1 MRIDLFREEFSN
13 GSACSLGIDWIDLP
27 PVMQLEGDDL
37 TGDDCSWLHRK
48 QRLDHAVQCAPSLE
62 GDKAVS
68 KAVSDQSQQGSRF
81 TRVFMVLGG
90 GIDVP
95 RTPKP
100 KRGSPMRWV
109 YSNSERCKKAIAS
122 TFRIRLT
129 FQESKKL
136 KQYFGTAF
144 KLSPTISLTAGHC
157 VHGLQEDPT
166 VKIKLKEV
174 CGCSENPNIL
184 QHFEKSSSRRFG
196 VSSLTQGTS
205 WGEELSNQG
214 LHQTGSDVAF
224 LRQEYVSGSDRSFLL
239 PCSPRYHALGNDI
252 VVCSYPDLQAFLHTA
267 QIHLKSKES
276 SPTWEAYK
284 PAMAVEI
291 ALAVRD
297 MAGRLGVSEDVILMS
312 KDLLDEACMQVK
324 QELLKHLVSTF
335 GKFSSGMMLASIG
348 CLVLE
353 EGNNCCIGTT
363 VSLLGGSSG
372 AAICPLALEN
382 YVIGVHSGGSR
393 GFDLNIATST
403 DCPEFYVNYV
413 DKVLPKLP
421 FPDSDFWSGIDLVPF
436 LDWLFRIRH
445 VIPKDSP
452 WRKAARTP
460 CNATKKKRPRD
471 VVS

>member
-1 MRIDLFREEFSN
+1 MEVESMRIDLFREEFSN
-13 GSACSLGIDWIDLP
+13 RSACSLGIDWIDLP
-27 PVMQLEGDDL
+27 PVTQVEGDNL
-37 TGDDCSWLHRK
+37 AGDDCSWLHRK
-48 QRLDHAVQCAPSLE
+48 QRLDHEVKCAPSLE

-100 KRGSPMRWV
+100 KHGSPMRWI
-109 YSNSERCKKAIAS
+109 YSNSERCKKAS
-122 TFRIRLT
+122 TFKIWLT

-136 KQYFGTAF
+136 MQYFGTAF

-157 VHGLQEDPT
+157 LHGLQEDPK
-166 VKIKLKEV
+166 VKIKLKE
-174 CGCSENPNIL
+174 
-184 QHFEKSSSRRFG
+184 
-196 VSSLTQGTS
+196 
-205 WGEELSNQG
+205 
-214 LHQTGSDVAF
+214 
-224 LRQEYVSGSDRSFLL
+224 
-239 PCSPRYHALGNDI
+239 
-252 VVCSYPDLQAFLHTA
+252 
-267 QIHLKSKES
+267 IHLKSKES

-297 MAGRLGVSEDVILMS
+297 MAGRLGVREDIILMS
-312 KDLLDEACMQVK
+312 KDLLGEACMQVK

-372 AAICPLALEN
+372 AAVCPLALEN

-445 VIPKDSP
+445 VIPNDSP
-452 WRKAARTP
+452 WLKAARTP

-471 VVS
+471 V